1 MHRFLIFVLIHF
13 RTPPHGRIDFR
24 HIPVVAE
31 SLAKELIDVN
41 ILYDGLIIAVFS
53 RFFPDIFS

>member
-1 MHRFLIFVLIHF
+1 MD
-13 RTPPHGRIDFR
+13 GIDFR